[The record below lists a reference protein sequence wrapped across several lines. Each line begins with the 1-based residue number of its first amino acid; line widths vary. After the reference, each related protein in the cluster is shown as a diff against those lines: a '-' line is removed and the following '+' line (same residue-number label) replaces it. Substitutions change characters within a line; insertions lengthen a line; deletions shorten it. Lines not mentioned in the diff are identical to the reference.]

1 LNFKHNKNLFSWV
14 IGAAFFLIIATA
26 CSPPD
31 TEKVSRLVMFVG
43 VDVSGSFR
51 KSGYYDDALTFLS
64 HYIYGH
70 LNKIGELSGV
80 RALFVGSIGGHS
92 TNEPKAFHPIHD
104 LEGKS
109 VREIKAALKEWFPPR
124 DTITDFN
131 AFFAEIAAQTKD
143 RNLTLAP
150 ICIMIITDGVPAT
163 GVREDKTT
171 YEHIN
176 LDPLEYLSR
185 RVTVRLTY
193 LDPIVAKRWRDN
205 VPARRVRIWTV
216 PGEVMEGWREQMQP
230 GVELA
235 KQDKFWRWVKDN
247 VDFRVR
253 ARKF

>member
-1 LNFKHNKNLFSWV
+1 MLKFKNLSIWLAGV
-14 IGAAFFLIIATA
+14 AVLLIIVTA
-26 CSPPD
+26 CSPPS
-31 TEKVSRLVMFVG
+31 TGKVSRLVMFVG
-43 VDVSGSFR
+43 VDVSGSFL

-70 LNKIGELSGV
+70 LNKVGELAGL

-104 LEGKS
+104 LQDKD
-109 VREIKAALKEWFPPR
+109 VRQIRAALKEWFPPT
-124 DTITDFN
+124 DAITDFN
-131 AFFAEIAAQTKD
+131 AFFAEVAAQTKD

-163 GVREDKTT
+163 GVREAKTT
-171 YEHIN
+171 YEQID

-193 LDPIVAKRWRDN
+193 LDPIVAKRWRDS
-205 VPARRVRIWTV
+205 VPKRRVRVWTV
-216 PGEVMEGWREQMQP
+216 PGEVMEGWRGQIVP

-235 KQDKFWRWVKDN
+235 KQDKFWKWVKDN

>member
-1 LNFKHNKNLFSWV
+1 MNFKYKNLFSWL
-14 IGAAFFLIIATA
+14 IGVAFFLIIVTA
-26 CSPPD
+26 CSPPS

-43 VDVSGSFR
+43 VDVSGSFQR
-51 KSGYYDDALTFLS
+51 SGYFDDALTFLS

-70 LNKIGELSGV
+70 LNGLGELAGL

-104 LEGKS
+104 LEGKD
-109 VREIKAALKEWFPPR
+109 VREIKASLLEWFPPR

-131 AFFAEIAAQTKD
+131 AFFAEVAAQTKD

-171 YEHIN
+171 YEHID

-216 PGEVMEGWREQMQP
+216 PGEVMDGWRAQMEP

-235 KQDKFWRWVKDN
+235 QQEKFWKWIKDN

>member
-1 LNFKHNKNLFSWV
+1 LNFKYKNLFSWL
-14 IGAAFFLIIATA
+14 IGVAFFLIIVTA
-26 CSPPD
+26 CSPPS

-43 VDVSGSFR
+43 VDVSGFFQR
-51 KSGYYDDALTFLS
+51 SGYFDDALTFLS

-70 LNKIGELSGV
+70 LNGLGELAGL

-104 LEGKS
+104 LEGKD
-109 VREIKAALKEWFPPR
+109 VREIKASLLEWFPPR

-131 AFFAEIAAQTKD
+131 AFFAEVAAQTKD

-171 YEHIN
+171 YEHID

-216 PGEVMEGWREQMQP
+216 PGEVMDGWRAQMEP

-235 KQDKFWRWVKDN
+235 QQEKFWKWIKDN

>member
-1 LNFKHNKNLFSWV
+1 LNFKHKNLFVWAIS
-14 IGAAFFLIIATA
+14 AAFFLIIATA

-70 LNKIGELSGV
+70 LNKIGELSGL

-171 YEHIN
+171 YEHID

-216 PGEVMEGWREQMQP
+216 PGEVMEGWKEQMQP
-230 GVELA
+230 GVTLA
-235 KQDKFWRWVKDN
+235 EQDKFWRWVKDN